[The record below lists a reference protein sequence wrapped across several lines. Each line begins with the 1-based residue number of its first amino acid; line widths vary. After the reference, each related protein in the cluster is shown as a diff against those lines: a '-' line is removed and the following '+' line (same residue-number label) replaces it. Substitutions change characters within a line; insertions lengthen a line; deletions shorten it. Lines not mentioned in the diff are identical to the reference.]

1 MAQLFA
7 KIPKERIGILIG
19 PNGRSKEQIEKTLSV
34 DLEINS
40 ETGDVIISLNKD
52 AEDPSLL
59 FKAKDVVLAIG
70 RGFSPE
76 RAFRLLENENNVLDI
91 IDLREFFGRS
101 ESDIKRI
108 NGRIIGREGKT
119 RRIIEE
125 MSEAFVSVYGHTV
138 AIIGDVDQVEVARE
152 AIKLLIRGIQHATV
166 YRYLQKMRHE
176 LKKKKLELWE
186 DRSLSLKET

>member
-19 PNGRSKEQIEKTLSV
+19 PNGRSKEQIEKTLSI

-40 ETGDVIISLNKD
+40 ETGDVTISLNKD

-125 MSEAFVSVYGHTV
+125 MSETFVSVYGHTV

-152 AIKLLIRGIQHATV
+152 AIKLLIRGSQHATV

-186 DRSLSLKET
+186 DRSLSLKEI